1 MRTKIEISYKT
12 IVFTVI
18 FLLFLWLLNQ
28 VREIIFWIF
37 IGFIL
42 MTAFKPWAD
51 YFEKWRIPRP
61 LSVLVIYILFLG
73 IIAYIATAVLPP
85 LITQSAHLI
94 QSLPAYIKS
103 VLPFIQIDVQTL
115 TQQIAPLGENIFKVT
130 IGVFSN
136 IIALFTIFMISFYM
150 IIERKYLESHLAD
163 FLGAEGA
170 RQIVIIIKK
179 IEEKLGAWVRGQLLL
194 AFAIGLF
201 TFIGLTILGIPF
213 TLPLSIL
220 AGILE
225 IVPFIGPIISAIPA
239 ILVALTFSPLLALTT
254 AAAYFVIQQLE
265 AHIVVPLVMKK
276 AVGIPPLMTIISL
289 MIGAKLAGISGAL
302 LAIPVVLVIE
312 TIIVE
317 YTRLKKV
324 GE

>member
-1 MRTKIEISYKT
+1 
-12 IVFTVI
+12 
-18 FLLFLWLLNQ
+18 
-28 VREIIFWIF
+28 
-37 IGFIL
+37 

-51 YFEKWRIPRP
+51 YFERWHIPRP
-61 LSVLVIYILFLG
+61 VSVIIIYIL
-73 IIAYIATAVLPP
+73 IIGLLSYVITSVIPP
-85 LITQSAHLI
+85 LITQSIHLA
-94 QSLPAYIKS
+94 QNLPAYIKS

-150 IIERKYLESHLAD
+150 IVERKYLESHLAD

-179 IEEKLGAWVRGQLLL
+179 SEEKLGAWVRGQLLL

-276 AVGIPPLMTIISL
+276 TVGIPPLMTIISL
-289 MIGAKLAGISGAL
+289 MIGGKLAGISGAL

-317 YTRLKKV
+317 YTKLKKV

>member
-1 MRTKIEISYKT
+1 
-12 IVFTVI
+12 
-18 FLLFLWLLNQ
+18 
-28 VREIIFWIF
+28 
-37 IGFIL
+37 